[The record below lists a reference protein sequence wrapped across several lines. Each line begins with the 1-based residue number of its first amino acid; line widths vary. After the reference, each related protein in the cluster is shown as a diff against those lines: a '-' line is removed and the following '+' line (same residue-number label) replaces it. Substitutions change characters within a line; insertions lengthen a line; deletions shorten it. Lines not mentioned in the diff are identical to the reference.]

1 MKEKLSFIVE
11 SVRPDINIYHERKIE
26 KQIASSQVMFVLHG
40 VWFLGLTVAKAI
52 IDSRKEV
59 DILDVEELVE

>member
-11 SVRPDINIYHERKIE
+11 SVRPEINIYHENKIQ

-52 IDSRKEV
+52 IDSKKEV
-59 DILDVEELVE
+59 DVLDMDDLE